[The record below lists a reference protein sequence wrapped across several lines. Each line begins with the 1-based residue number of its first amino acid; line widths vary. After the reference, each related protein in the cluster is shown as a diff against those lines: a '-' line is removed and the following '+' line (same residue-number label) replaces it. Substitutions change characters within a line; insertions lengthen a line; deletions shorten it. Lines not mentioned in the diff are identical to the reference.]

1 MKKKE
6 ILVPCIIGL
15 AIIVLLGGF
24 LILKSCGVFDR
35 AASKGVDT
43 QIRELLD
50 NKEYI
55 SADTERKQEMAN
67 DLLTTL
73 KKQKKISSFSY
84 SQSPAT

>member
-6 ILVPCIIGL
+6 ALVPCIIGL

-24 LILKSCGVFDR
+24 LILKGCGVFDR

-43 QIRELLD
+43 QIRELLG

-73 KKQKKISSFSY
+73 VKQKKISSFSY

>member
-24 LILKSCGVFDR
+24 LILKGCGVFDR
-35 AASKGVDT
+35 AASNGVDT

-50 NKEYI
+50 NEEYI
-55 SADTERKQEMAN
+55 NADTERKQEMAN